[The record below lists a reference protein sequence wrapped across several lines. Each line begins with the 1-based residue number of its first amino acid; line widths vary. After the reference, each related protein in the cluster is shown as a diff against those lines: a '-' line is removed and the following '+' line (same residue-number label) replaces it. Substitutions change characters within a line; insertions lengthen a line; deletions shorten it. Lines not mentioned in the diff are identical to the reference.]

1 MDEYALFRRNSENRL
16 RGQRAHFGNYYL
28 FRCTPLPPDLL
39 ESVGYGHT
47 TIKIFEE

>member
-1 MDEYALFRRNSENRL
+1 MNTLYFAVILKTACVASAPTL
-16 RGQRAHFGNYYL
+16 GITTYL
-28 FRCTPLPPDLL
+28 GVPPLPPDLL